1 VDVGEHAALCN
12 GDTAEQLVELLVVAD
27 GELQVSGDDP
37 GLFVVAGRVSGELED
52 LGDEVLEDGSEV
64 DRGAGTNPKNE

>member
-1 VDVGEHAALCN
+1 
-12 GDTAEQLVELLVVAD
+12 
-27 GELQVSGDDP
+27 VSGDDP